1 MPRVVVVGGGIAG
14 LSAALTAQ
22 ESGADV
28 VLLERAP
35 HEQRG
40 GNTRF
45 SNSAIRAVRP
55 GRDEMLALVPDL
67 TAEERERCDFSTY
80 SAAEYLNDF
89 VRVTGSRCD
98 RDLVSTVIE
107 RSYPTLVWLSEH
119 GVRFGINWDWAV
131 TMPDGRLRVG
141 LEARGSGAGLSDSL
155 FAFAEQRGID
165 IRYQTRAEALN
176 EDDDGIVGVQARVGR
191 AQTLLPAD
199 AVVLAAGGFQAS
211 PEWRAR
217 YLGPGWDLVKVRG
230 SRYDTGDGIRMAM
243 QAGAA
248 AYGNWS
254 GCHAASW
261 DRDAPDMNELRF
273 NTQFKRDDFNLSI
286 MVNNNGERFA
296 DEGED
301 VWGYIYARMGA
312 AIRTQPGQVAWQ
324 VYDGKVQSLLHADY
338 RLPNA
343 CRVVADSLEDLAGQM
358 VGMNQKGFLS
368 TVAAFNHAVQ
378 SDVPFD
384 HRRKDGR
391 RTQGLPIDKSNW
403 AQPLDTPPFEAFG
416 VTCGIT
422 FTFGGVHIDTSGRVL
437 DVDNQPIPGLYAAGD
452 MVGGLFYGNYP
463 GGSGLAS
470 AAVFG
475 RLAGYAAA
483 TDGGQPGAT
492 ATPLDASATVPR

>member
-1 MPRVVVVGGGIAG
+1 MPRIVVVGGGIAG

-35 HEQRG
+35 REQRG

-45 SNSAIRAVRP
+45 SNSAIRTVSP
-55 GRDEMLALVPDL
+55 SRDKMLSLVPDL
-67 TAEERERCDFSTY
+67 TPEERDRCDFRTY
-80 SAAEYLNDF
+80 AAAEYLSDF
-89 VRVTGSRCD
+89 LRVTGSRCD
-98 RDLVSTVIE
+98 RDLASTVIHH
-107 RSYPTLVWLSEH
+107 SYATLVWLSEH

-131 TMPDGRLRVG
+131 TLPDGRLRVG

-155 FAFAEQRGID
+155 FAFVEQRGID
-165 IRYQTRAEALN
+165 IRYATRAEALHQ
-176 EDDDGIVGVQARVGR
+176 DDDGIVGVQARVGPR
-191 AQTLLPAD
+191 RTLFPAD

-230 SRYDTGDGIRMAM
+230 SRYDTGDGLRMAL

-273 NTQFKRDDFNLSI
+273 NTQFKRDDFNLGI
-286 MVNNNGERFA
+286 MVNNNGDRFA

-301 VWGYIYARMGA
+301 SWGYIYAKMGA
-312 AIRTQPGQVAWQ
+312 RIRTQPGQVAWQ
-324 VYDGKVQSLLHADY
+324 VYDAKVQPLLHADY
-338 RLPNA
+338 RLPNT
-343 CRVVADSLEDLAGQM
+343 CRVVADSLEDLAARM
-358 VGMNQKGFLS
+358 VGMDQAGFLS
-368 TVAAFNHAVQ
+368 TVAAFNRAVG
-378 SDVPFD
+378 SGVPFD
-384 HRRKDGR
+384 PRRKDGR
-391 RTQGLPIDKSNW
+391 RTHGLAIDKSNW
-403 AQPLDTPPFEAFG
+403 AQALDAPPFEAFG

-422 FTFGGVHIDTSGRVL
+422 FTFGGVHIDSSGRVL
-437 DVDNQPIPGLYAAGD
+437 DVDDQPIPRLYAAGD

-475 RLAGYAAA
+475 RLAGSAAA
-483 TDGGQPGAT
+483 TDGRQRQL
-492 ATPLDASATVPR
+492 PLQHAERRHS